1 MYDYLILPKAFIES
15 DLFRSV
21 GSQLPL
27 LILLMTHSD
36 TQLKPVSCGY
46 QGLADRL
53 EVSYLTI
60 LRGMKTLE
68 KEGVISIRRRPN
80 KSNIISFNN
89 SLADHF
95 RSRDFESIKL
105 DVSMDTGSIKVDK
118 SEKGGSINFDT
129 RTTYS
134 SYKTYIN
141 TQQQPSSIEVDP
153 YPSLADLPLSHEQ
166 RLQLSQDFT
175 EHQVN
180 QAVNVYHEYL
190 RSSVVRSPYGFMKRS
205 LEENWKDEKTVQA
218 ELDKQKEVDA
228 LIRESKIRSNREFLE
243 SISSE
248 LYFVDGVCVYLEL
261 DGRTPMI
268 RADLPH
274 DEFTQKVKK
283 HLGLG
288 EADS

>member
-1 MYDYLILPKAFIES
+1 MN
-15 DLFRSV
+15 
-21 GSQLPL
+21 
-27 LILLMTHSD
+27 
-36 TQLKPVSCGY
+36 
-46 QGLADRL
+46 
-53 EVSYLTI
+53 
-60 LRGMKTLE
+60 
-68 KEGVISIRRRPN
+68 RRPN
-80 KSNIISFNN
+80 KSNIISFTPLFREYFNGIGIDKVVHTDKNGLAN
-89 SLADHF
+89 SVHTNHG
-95 RSRDFESIKL
+95 
-105 DVSMDTGSIKVDK
+105 MDTSVQ
-118 SEKGGSINFDT
+118 

-134 SYKTYIN
+134 SNKIYIN

-166 RLQLSQDFT
+166 KSQLTQGFT
-175 EHQVN
+175 EDQVN
-180 QAVNVYHEYL
+180 QAVNVYHEYQ